1 MNRKK
6 IICIDLRKYNDQQL
20 TKVSEAVGIND
31 GDLQSNKKIGIIK
44 VFLDDEMKMHMASI
58 YKNPTGRHYKGLV
71 VETDYSNL
79 VTLSK
84 RDFDYLL
91 KMQATEF
98 DFKKKKD
105 VVQVVQVV
113 EDSNVVLDVDTI
125 LDKITKYGISSLT
138 ESEKNFLDDESK
150 K

>member
-6 IICIDLRKYNDQQL
+6 IICIDLRKYNDEQL

-31 GDLQSNKKIGIIK
+31 GALQSNKKIGIIK
-44 VFLDDEMKMHMASI
+44 VFLDDEIKAHMASI

-71 VETDYSNL
+71 VETDYSAL

-98 DFKKKKD
+98 DFKKKKE
-105 VVQVVQVV
+105 VVVEDIV
-113 EDSNVVLDVDTI
+113 EDSNVVLDIDTI
-125 LDKITKYGISSLT
+125 LDKITKYGLTSLT
-138 ESEKNFLDDESK
+138 KSEKDFLDEESK